1 MAVSS
6 EILATAGQTVVNTT
20 LTLPESV
27 NDFLV
32 FVNNVLAD
40 TATYTR
46 TSSTDITFNTPLI
59 ENDKIRTLVPFTNP
73 TSCAGNMVFPNA
85 PTLSELRVKVRQEMK
100 IDRNG
105 RIWDNPT
112 VDDAINLAILTVQKA
127 ANFNWQMNDACTTI
141 QTVAGQETYSLA
153 TDNQWVQL
161 VEYNKDALFTTN
173 KLEVEALNK
182 TLPQGTPRFY
192 YIYNWAL
199 GLSPIPTTSNQE
211 IKVFY
216 QKFLVPLSADTDTL
230 PFPADFCKTVVLYAS
245 YDLFAQ
251 TSDSTNIQRAK
262 VKKERYQEELN
273 TIRLAYL
280 VPDRNQIE
288 YKTSYIAPSRK
299 AMTRRWLAWRQVD
312 IW

>member
-153 TDNQWVQL
+153 TDNQ
-161 VEYNKDALFTTN
+161 
-173 KLEVEALNK
+173 
-182 TLPQGTPRFY
+182 
-192 YIYNWAL
+192 
-199 GLSPIPTTSNQE
+199 
-211 IKVFY
+211 
-216 QKFLVPLSADTDTL
+216 
-230 PFPADFCKTVVLYAS
+230 
-245 YDLFAQ
+245 
-251 TSDSTNIQRAK
+251 
-262 VKKERYQEELN
+262 
-273 TIRLAYL
+273 
-280 VPDRNQIE
+280 
-288 YKTSYIAPSRK
+288 
-299 AMTRRWLAWRQVD
+299 
-312 IW
+312 